1 MQTISEEN
9 KARGRFIVFEGID
22 GAGKTTQ
29 IDLLERA
36 LREWGRR
43 VWRTAEP
50 TASVSGGLLRDA
62 LGGVAQRTPCEMAA
76 LFVLD
81 RIFHNVNPVS
91 GIERMLA
98 EGVDVICDRYYYSSL
113 AYQGSEIEG
122 DWVRDMNL
130 NCPAI
135 RRPDVCVFLDLTPEQ
150 SMERIDGGRMTHE
163 IYENVERLT
172 RVRERFFSVFES
184 LGDGE
189 NVCIVNAARG
199 VEEIHADILARL
211 DGAGVFA

>member
-1 MQTISEEN
+1 M
-9 KARGRFIVFEGID
+9 
-22 GAGKTTQ
+22 
-29 IDLLERA
+29 
-36 LREWGRR
+36 
-43 VWRTAEP
+43 
-50 TASVSGGLLRDA
+50 
-62 LGGVAQRTPCEMAA
+62 
-76 LFVLD
+76 
-81 RIFHNVNPVS
+81 
-91 GIERMLA
+91 
-98 EGVDVICDRYYYSSL
+98 
-113 AYQGSEIEG
+113 
-122 DWVRDMNL
+122 RDMNL